1 PGTYSGP
8 YRSQGTATWTAAAG
22 PPGLV
27 MDLTGLT
34 ACQAY
39 EFQMS
44 ADCGGGDGAYG
55 PTFTWTSEGCCTAPL
70 AITAE
75 AIDTTSA
82 TVGWTTVLAS
92 NNYDLR
98 FREVGTTSWAQLDD
112 LTGSNT
118 TLTGLTP
125 CTELE
130 VQMRS
135 TCGGTDAPWSSS
147 VLLHVPGCGQCSEG
161 DFCTSQGSN
170 TSYEWIARVKLND
183 IDRSSQ
189 SDGGYADVDVT
200 GQSTPLTIG
209 APYPILLAQGYSG
222 WSFEEFF
229 TVWIVL
235 DRDGI
240 FSVDELLFS
249 QNTSS
254 TTPITGTLTVPA
266 GTLPG
271 QARLR

>member
-1 PGTYSGP
+1 
-8 YRSQGTATWTAAAG
+8 
-22 PPGLV
+22 
-27 MDLTGLT
+27 
-34 ACQAY
+34 
-39 EFQMS
+39 
-44 ADCGGGDGAYG
+44 
-55 PTFTWTSEGCCTAPL
+55 
-70 AITAE
+70 
-75 AIDTTSA
+75 
-82 TVGWTTVLAS
+82 
-92 NNYDLR
+92 
-98 FREVGTTSWAQLDD
+98 
-112 LTGSNT
+112 
-118 TLTGLTP
+118 
-125 CTELE
+125 
-130 VQMRS
+130 
-135 TCGGTDAPWSSS
+135 
-147 VLLHVPGCGQCSEG
+147 
-161 DFCTSQGSN
+161 
-170 TSYEWIARVKLND
+170 KLND

-229 TVWIVL
+229 TVWIDL

-271 QARLR
+271 QARLRVVMKDDAPAPTGCTQFQYGETEDYCVTLVDLSSGIADAAPMLPVDLFPQPADQLLHFTLPAHGQWDLEVMDMTGRTVLQQPIGGGTSTVSTAQLGTGMYLYRITGNGGQLARGNFMVAH